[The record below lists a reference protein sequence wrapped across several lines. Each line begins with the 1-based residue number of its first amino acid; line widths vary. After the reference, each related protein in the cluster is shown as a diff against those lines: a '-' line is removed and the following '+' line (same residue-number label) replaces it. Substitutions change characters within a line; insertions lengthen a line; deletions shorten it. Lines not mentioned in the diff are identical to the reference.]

1 MRRNKAAVVFG
12 LTLAIAALGACG
24 NKKPMEMTLEESSL
38 NEAHKIAEER
48 LGIVQQQGNIILT
61 LQQQNAE
68 YEAMIKRHWMSRLE
82 FRRKYGEKK

>member
-1 MRRNKAAVVFG
+1 MIDERDVR
-12 LTLAIAALGACG
+12 IAADEKLI
-24 NKKPMEMTLEESSL
+24 EEKEAAIISQAKLIDERDKSL
-38 NEAHKIAEER
+38 ADAHKIAEER

-68 YEAMIKRHWMSRLE
+68 YEAMIKRHWVSRLE